1 MINRLKNSLMLWK
14 NKAKLRREENK
25 NLQKRVEES
34 RQSRDGWKRKY
45 EAMVEENKRLK
56 EELKKN

>member
-56 EELKKN
+56 EE